1 MHPLP
6 CQAHQG
12 LEPAGRG
19 LRPSR
24 VGTYNLGVMRSL
36 FHRLALHLALAA
48 MVFVAAVPTLSHAL
62 ERAAG
67 SAGWVEVCTAQGSLW
82 VNLRAQANADA
93 DPDGTT
99 PAGGLVS
106 SLVEHLDRCPCC
118 LNAPSGM
125 GLLRLSSGVEPAAGL
140 CHGLPAHAL
149 DAAQAVPAWCA
160 AQPRAPPGRA

>member
-140 CHGLPAHAL
+140 RHGLPAHAL
-149 DAAQAVPAWCA
+149 DATQAVPAWCA